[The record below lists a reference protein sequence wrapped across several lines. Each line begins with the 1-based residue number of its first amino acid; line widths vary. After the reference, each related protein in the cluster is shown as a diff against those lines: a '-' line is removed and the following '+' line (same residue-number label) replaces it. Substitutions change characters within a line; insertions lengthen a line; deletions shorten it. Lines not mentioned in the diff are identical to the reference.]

1 MKICIAA
8 TLLLSSALLLG
19 TKHVHAQAGLG
30 TTTPDPSAMLDIT
43 ATGKGI
49 LIPRMSMASR
59 PSTPA
64 TGLLIY
70 QTDNTPGFYVY
81 NGSAWTPVTTP
92 ATAGATRDSVTIIT
106 PAITPFDQ
114 NSPRV
119 GPYFFSPVPL
129 QTNTSSIN
137 PSLDPVEA
145 AQGTRQTVAYV
156 VPTATTFTRLRV
168 ATRVVPNSPAS
179 GSPNTINITLY
190 KNGVATG
197 MNLDIV
203 APGSLGATAVAEN
216 NSTVTVAAGDILSYR
231 FTQTNQNPN
240 ILLTVMLK
248 GY

>member
-1 MKICIAA
+1 MKSYIAA
-8 TLLLSSALLLG
+8 TLLLSSALVLG

-49 LIPRMSMASR
+49 LIPRMPMASR
-59 PSTPA
+59 PATPA

-81 NGSAWTPVTTP
+81 NGSAWTPVTP
-92 ATAGATRDSVTIIT
+92 ASSGPVRDSVTIIT
-106 PAITPFDQ
+106 PAITPY
-114 NSPRV
+114 NSSTPRV

-129 QTNTSSIN
+129 QTNASSIN

-145 AQGTRQTVAYV
+145 ALGTRQTVAYV

-168 ATRVVPNSPAS
+168 ATRVVPNSAAS
-179 GSPNTINITLY
+179 GNPNTINITLY

-216 NSTVTVAAGDILSYR
+216 NSTVTVVPGDILSYR
-231 FTQTNQNPN
+231 FTQTNQDPN